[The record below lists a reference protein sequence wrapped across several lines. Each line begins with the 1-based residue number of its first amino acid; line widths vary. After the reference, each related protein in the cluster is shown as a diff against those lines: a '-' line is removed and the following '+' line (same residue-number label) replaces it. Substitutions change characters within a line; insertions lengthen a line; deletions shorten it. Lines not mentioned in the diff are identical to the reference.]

1 MITIIYFIEL
11 FVFIIWHNREYR
23 EVDKLAY
30 MKNLIITTSI
40 CYLLVIF
47 NFINYLQQDKMKY
60 KETTE
65 TFITIDEQK
74 EEPNRIY
81 CTFNISFYDACIECC
96 GKEDGI
102 CANGEQG
109 IPWKTCAAPDS
120 VPFGSIIHIE
130 GLGDFIVTDRGKAIV
145 QDGNTYCI
153 DIYVSNHEE
162 ALGNGRQYKEGYI
175 ELEDYYGY

>member
-1 MITIIYFIEL
+1 MIYFLEL
-11 FVFIIWHNREYR
+11 FVFIIWHNIEYR

-74 EEPNRIY
+74 EEPNRI
-81 CTFNISFYDACIECC
+81 
-96 GKEDGI
+96 
-102 CANGEQG
+102 
-109 IPWKTCAAPDS
+109 
-120 VPFGSIIHIE
+120 
-130 GLGDFIVTDRGKAIV
+130 
-145 QDGNTYCI
+145 
-153 DIYVSNHEE
+153 
-162 ALGNGRQYKEGYI
+162 
-175 ELEDYYGY
+175 

>member
-1 MITIIYFIEL
+1 MKRIILTI
-11 FVFIIWHNREYR
+11 
-23 EVDKLAY
+23 ASS
-30 MKNLIITTSI
+30 M
-40 CYLLVIF
+40 CYLLSI
-47 NFINYLQQDKMKY
+47 IYLIDYLQHKGIQQE
-60 KETTE
+60 ETVE
-65 TFITIDEQK
+65 TFIMEESI
-74 EEPNRIY
+74 EEPKQQSNRIY

-109 IPWKTCAAPDS
+109 IPWKTCAAPES
-120 VPFGSIIHIE
+120 VPFGSIVHIE

-175 ELEDYYGY
+175 ELED